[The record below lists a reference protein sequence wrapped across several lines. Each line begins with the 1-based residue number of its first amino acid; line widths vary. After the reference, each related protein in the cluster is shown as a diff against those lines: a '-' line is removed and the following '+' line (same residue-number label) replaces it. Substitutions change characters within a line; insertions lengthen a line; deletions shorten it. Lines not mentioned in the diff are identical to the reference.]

1 MCDKFE
7 GSLGCECVDSLLGD
21 RGFPENYLPQSNQEA
36 PQESSVEYLQAVA
49 KVRWYLTKAAELL
62 YDLYELPGK

>member
-7 GSLGCECVDSLLGD
+7 SSLGCECVDSLLGD
-21 RGFPENYLPQSNQEA
+21 RGFPENYLPRRKQGA

-49 KVRWYLTKAAELL
+49 KVRLYLTKAAELL
-62 YDLYELPGK
+62 YDLYELTGK